1 MIEPFS
7 SLSLL
12 VAGSLL
18 LVAVVAVIWFCVSIT
33 TGEEAPRRWLNRAH
47 IVAWLWVLI
56 SLWVASSRGTVV
68 GNHVGDIMI
77 VWALCGL
84 LVGVILAYVV
94 DNFEYGSP
102 WFGRIYRGWSAVGL
116 VVLAGIMYFVGTTPA
131 GKDAPHVSPEYSI
144 SADGSKSIV
153 SEKYELSNPDG
164 GAWVRTRKEK
174 LDSARDKDKYITT
187 YSWYEPQKSTVSDTL
202 STSTPVSTTD
212 SKNEIVISEDIQPG
226 TNPYVEYIP
235 VYYLAP
241 TNFLSDTRPDPNQD
255 KLCVQG
261 RDTGC
266 EVNAKLAYKK
276 YVFHVAP
283 GN

>member
-1 MIEPFS
+1 M
-7 SLSLL
+7 
-12 VAGSLL
+12 
-18 LVAVVAVIWFCVSIT
+18 
-33 TGEEAPRRWLNRAH
+33 
-47 IVAWLWVLI
+47 
-56 SLWVASSRGTVV
+56 V
-68 GNHVGDIMI
+68 GNHVGDIMLI
-77 VWALCGL
+77 WALLGL
-84 LVGVILAYVV
+84 LAGVTLAYAV
-94 DNFEYGSP
+94 DEFEYGSP
-102 WFGRIYRGWSAVGL
+102 WFGRIYRGWSAIGL
-116 VVLAGIMYFVGTTPA
+116 VILAGIMYYVGTTPA

-153 SEKYELSNPDG
+153 SEKHELSNPDG
-164 GAWVRTRKEK
+164 GAWVQTRKEK

-187 YSWYEPQKSTVSDTL
+187 YTWHEPQKSTVSDTL
-202 STSTPVSTTD
+202 TTSTPVSTTD

-241 TNFLSDTRPDPNQD
+241 TNFLSDSRPDPNQD

-266 EVNAKLAYKK
+266 EVNAKLAYTK

>member
-116 VVLAGIMYFVGTTPA
+116 VVLAGIMYFVGITPA

>member
-153 SEKYELSNPDG
+153 SEKHELSNPDG

>member
-7 SLSLL
+7 SLLL
-12 VAGSLL
+12 VIAGALL
-18 LVAVVAVIWFCVSIT
+18 LMGTVWVIGTFAMFKI
-33 TGEEAPRRWLNRAH
+33 GEETPRRWLNRAH
-47 IVAWLWVLI
+47 VVAWLWVLI
-56 SLWVASSRGTVV
+56 SLWVASSGGTMV
-68 GNHVGDIMI
+68 GYHLGDFMLI
-77 VWALCGL
+77 WALLGL
-84 LVGVILAYVV
+84 LAGVTLAYVV

-116 VVLAGIMYFVGTTPA
+116 VILAGIMYFVGTTPA

-144 SADGSKSIV
+144 STDGSKSIV
-153 SEKYELSNPDG
+153 SEKHELSNPDG

-174 LDSARDKDKYITT
+174 VDSARDKDKYITT
-187 YSWYEPQKSTVSDTL
+187 YTWYEPQKSTVSDTL

-212 SKNEIVISEDIQPG
+212 FKNEIVISEDIQPG

-266 EVNAKLAYKK
+266 EVNAKLAYTK

>member
-56 SLWVASSRGTVV
+56 SLWVASSRGTMV

-153 SEKYELSNPDG
+153 SEKHELSNPDG

-174 LDSARDKDKYITT
+174 VDSARDKDKYITT
-187 YSWYEPQKSTVSDTL
+187 YTWHEPQKSTVSDTL

-266 EVNAKLAYKK
+266 EVSAKLAYKK